1 MIRSPST
8 HPDITKDPRTLQ
20 FLLSL
25 PTDGRT
31 REIRM
36 SPTLCVARQLHIVV
50 DETTFL
56 SFRGQVHVR
65 PFIRKKLCLF
75 PKEKEKEPL
84 KKLIGGSSSA
94 AISKWPTPASSFA
107 VYTSYYMIVRYRL
120 TNVKPPPHFCAGGS
134 GSKEGA
140 SGRCSP
146 EILARECDE
155 TTGWREKKKKKKK
168 KKKRMS
174 TWPLLVRI

>member
-75 PKEKEKEPL
+75 PKEKEKEL
-84 KKLIGGSSSA
+84 VKKLIGGSRSSSA

-155 TTGWREKKKKKKK
+155 TTGWREKKKKKK
-168 KKKRMS
+168 RMS

>member
-8 HPDITKDPRTLQ
+8 HPDITKDPHTSIPPLA
-20 FLLSL
+20 
-25 PTDGRT
+25 TDGRT

-84 KKLIGGSSSA
+84 KKEIDWQEQEQQRCHIKMADSCQLLCCVHVVLHDR
-94 AISKWPTPASSFA
+94 PLQVDERQTPSPFLRRRERIQRGRFRPLQPGNS
-107 VYTSYYMIVRYRL
+107 
-120 TNVKPPPHFCAGGS
+120 CAQM
-134 GSKEGA
+134 
-140 SGRCSP
+140 R
-146 EILARECDE
+146 
-155 TTGWREKKKKKKK
+155 
-168 KKKRMS
+168 
-174 TWPLLVRI
+174 